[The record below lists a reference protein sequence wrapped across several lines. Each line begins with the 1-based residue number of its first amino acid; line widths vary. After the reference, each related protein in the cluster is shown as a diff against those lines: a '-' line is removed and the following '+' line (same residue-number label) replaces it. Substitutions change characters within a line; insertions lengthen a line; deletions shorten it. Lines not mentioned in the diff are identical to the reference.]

1 MYNVDFLQYAL
12 AKGVGEAAIKKAL
25 NFLKLNKNASWKD
38 IITDKSIL
46 KLKDDIY
53 TNIYKTENEAKI
65 LAEQLYNDNIYMI
78 LENDLMYPERLKNTL
93 GNNTPPVIFVQGNL
107 ALLNKNSIGFC
118 GSRKVSDKGKQ
129 IAYEC
134 AKELVNNDIT
144 VVSGYASGTDLTAH
158 MSALS
163 NNGNT
168 IFVIPEG
175 ILKKRIKGEVKNYL
189 NNTNHVFISQFMPN
203 LTWNAM
209 NAMRRNKVIIGLSI
223 AMILIESRRD
233 GGTFEAGK
241 ETLKLG
247 HKLFVVDFFHPPET
261 AEANK
266 FFISQGGIPIK
277 KNRDGHPS
285 MKSVFNSINNDMSL
299 LNKKISEPEFDFTY

>member
-12 AKGVGEAAIKKAL
+12 AKGVGEVAIKKAL
-25 NFLKLNKNASWKD
+25 NFLKLNKDASWKD

-46 KLKDDIY
+46 KLRDDIY

-65 LAEQLYNDNIYMI
+65 LAEELYNNNVYMI
-78 LENDLMYPERLKNTL
+78 LENDLMYPERLKTTL

-107 ALLNKNSIGFC
+107 SILNRNSIGFC

-129 IAYEC
+129 IAYGC
-134 AKELVNNDIT
+134 AKELVNNDIA
-144 VVSGYASGTDLTAH
+144 VVSGYASGTDLISH
-158 MSALS
+158 MSALY

-223 AMILIESRRD
+223 AMILIESRRE

-241 ETLKLG
+241 ETLQLG

-277 KNRDGHPS
+277 KNKYGHPS
-285 MKSVFNSINNDMSL
+285 MKSVFNSIKNDIVLS
-299 LNKKISEPEFDFTY
+299 KEKSSEPEFDFTY